1 MIRTVVAFTVLLA
14 SVAPRAAAQTQAV
27 VPSAREHIDAMRHL
41 RFGEEYMHEEHWDKA
56 AEEFKAAIKLE
67 PTLEMAHYGLGQV
80 YMNTK
85 RYQAAVAAFLGCRD
99 AFLANR
105 ARLATN
111 DLRAQR
117 ELEDQIQALEEERTL
132 LSTGRI
138 SAMLSGGPA
147 DLDRRIAEMRASR
160 FHDEKGVPAIPAWI
174 CVALGSAYFRAGAMA
189 DAERAYRAAL
199 ATDPRIGEAHNN
211 LAVMCLLSGRYD
223 EAAEEIKAAEKAGIK
238 VNPQLKNDVEKARAG
253 R

>member
-1 MIRTVVAFTVLLA
+1 MIRTIFAAIFLLSAATLAPAQTAA
-14 SVAPRAAAQTQAV
+14 SVPTV
-27 VPSAREHIDAMRHL
+27 REHIDAMRHL
-41 RFGEEYMHEEHWDKA
+41 RLGQDSMHEEHWDKA
-56 AEEFKAAIKLE
+56 EEEFKAAIKLE

-85 RYQAAVAAFLGCRD
+85 RYPAAVTAFLACRE

-105 ARLATN
+105 ASLASN

-117 ELEDQIQALEEERTL
+117 ALDDEIQALEEERTL
-132 LSTGRI
+132 LTTGRVTF
-138 SAMLSGGPA
+138 MLSGGPA

-160 FHDEKGVPAIPAWI
+160 FHNEKGLAPVPAWI
-174 CVALGSAYFRAGAMA
+174 SVALGSAYFRAGALA
-189 DAERAYRAAL
+189 DAEREYRATL
-199 ATDPRIGEAHNN
+199 AVDPGVGEAHNN

-223 EAAEEIKAAEKAGIK
+223 EAAEEIKAAERAGIK
-238 VNPQLKNDVEKARAG
+238 VNPQLKKDVEKARGG